1 MTGRPDLAGPP
12 RPQESLRREL
22 LAIGFVYA
30 MSALLTLLV
39 GWLSM
44 A

>member
-1 MTGRPDLAGPP
+1 MTGGAPK
-12 RPQESLRREL
+12 ESLRREL
-22 LAIGFVYA
+22 LAIAFVYA

-44 A
+44 P

>member
-1 MTGRPDLAGPP
+1 MNGHPAP
-12 RPQESLRREL
+12 ESMRREL

-39 GWLSM
+39 GWLTM

>member
-1 MTGRPDLAGPP
+1 MNRTVQG
-12 RPQESLRREL
+12 ESLRREL

-39 GWLSM
+39 GWLSL

>member
-1 MTGRPDLAGPP
+1 MTGTVP
-12 RPQESLRREL
+12 RESLRREL
-22 LAIGFVYA
+22 LAIVFVYA

>member
-1 MTGRPDLAGPP
+1 MSRPEPG
-12 RPQESLRREL
+12 ESLRREL

-39 GWLSM
+39 GWLSLP
-44 A
+44 

>member
-1 MTGRPDLAGPP
+1 MSRTVQG
-12 RPQESLRREL
+12 ESLRREL

-30 MSALLTLLV
+30 MSALHTLLV
-39 GWLSM
+39 GWLSL

>member
-1 MTGRPDLAGPP
+1 MRGPP
-12 RPQESLRREL
+12 AEESMRREL
-22 LAIGFVYA
+22 LAIGFVYV

-39 GWLSM
+39 GWLTM